1 MALPHSMTTIS
12 SAQVGPGLTEVKA
25 ILNSVDATA
34 LLERLRLYRWTGS
47 RWRGR
52 SGYSVEALWRAVLLS
67 YILNI
72 PSTSALI
79 RRLQEESR
87 LRRICGFKALPHRST
102 FSRSFSR
109 VSLHLDLVQLATTTA
124 TDRLRDYLPN
134 LRDKVAVDS
143 TVVSSYS
150 NPNRHPI
157 SDPEAS
163 WTAKTSTRPGAK
175 NGTEWS
181 FGYKLHV
188 VADAEHGIPLWG
200 ILTTASRNDVS
211 ELPTL
216 IDGAAGA
223 YPWFRPGYVIGD
235 KGYDSQANHRYVIA
249 KGAVPVIHIRRA
261 RNSGLQD
268 GIYTNEGVPT
278 CVGNQ
283 QKWHCLGGCRSVYF
297 KSFLYNIRCIICLS
311 PTTRNFPL
319 CLKCPMYG
327 AICVTICAH
336 KFATGRHINCMKGT
350 HIMPR
355 LTPPASSP
363 HPGAARCWLHNGS
376 TVSVLPSAPQ
386 NHRTR
391 GPPREP
397 YACAKD
403 RGATPNT
410 AA

>member
-79 RRLQEESR
+79 RRLQEEPR
-87 LRRICGFKALPHRST
+87 LRRICGFKALPQRST
-102 FSRSFSR
+102 FSRFFSR

-134 LRDKVAVDS
+134 LGDKVAVDS

-188 VADAEHGIPLWG
+188 AADAEHGIPLFWG
-200 ILTTASRNDVS
+200 IVNDGQPQRCFGVAHAHRRSSRRLPLVS
-211 ELPTL
+211 AWVCDWRQRLRL
-216 IDGAAGA
+216 
-223 YPWFRPGYVIGD
+223 
-235 KGYDSQANHRYVIA
+235 
-249 KGAVPVIHIRRA
+249 
-261 RNSGLQD
+261 SG
-268 GIYTNEGVPT
+268 
-278 CVGNQ
+278 
-283 QKWHCLGGCRSVYF
+283 
-297 KSFLYNIRCIICLS
+297 KS
-311 PTTRNFPL
+311 PL
-319 CLKCPMYG
+319 CNCERGSTSHSHTPG
-327 AICVTICAH
+327 AEQR
-336 KFATGRHINCMKGT
+336 ATGRHLHQRGCPYLCWQPAT
-350 HIMPR
+350 LALPR
-355 LTPPASSP
+355 
-363 HPGAARCWLHNGS
+363 R
-376 TVSVLPSAPQ
+376 VSV
-386 NHRTR
+386 
-391 GPPREP
+391 
-397 YACAKD
+397 
-403 RGATPNT
+403 
-410 AA
+410 